1 MCGGC
6 GVAQADWLSGF
17 LAASYAR
24 TVIARYLGG
33 LTGHAVTPHPGV
45 WMMRDQTGRSRSF
58 GSFSALVADLAGSGA
73 VRWDWDDLGASVR
86 ELPPH
91 RRVQISRGSVPEA
104 CRATPEGPDAF
115 CDARPDTA
123 LYRLCALA
131 IGTHAATPPE
141 PRHTLLQD
149 EEGEWAFALPRT
161 V

>member
-17 LAASYAR
+17 LAAGYAR
-24 TVIARYLGG
+24 TVVARYLAG
-33 LTGHAVTPHPGV
+33 LTGRAVTPHPGA
-45 WMMRDQTGRSRSF
+45 WMMRDRTGRSRSF
-58 GSFSALVADLAGSGA
+58 ASFTALVTDLAGSGA
-73 VRWDWDDLGASVR
+73 VRLDWDDLGASVR

-91 RRVQISRGSVPEA
+91 RLVQISRGSVPEA
-104 CRATPEGPDAF
+104 SRNVVGGASLFG
-115 CDARPDTA
+115 DARPDTA

-131 IGTHAATPPE
+131 IGTHATPQLV